1 MESPKQQYQENMRK
15 RPNMK
20 KEAYPYFMDKYIK
33 DPYLDNGFLDTTERI
48 KAKTLRQFIPGKIY
62 TFRYDPVHKDILAYY
77 DKQPI
82 ILVCGQWTAETTGN
96 QIVTGINLN
105 FLPEIER
112 VNTLEYYYQSVKSD
126 IDTAY
131 KKTEKN
137 GEVTFIKRALI
148 VLQDIVQIFNVFGKA
163 GKIGYQYAMRNYIIG
178 GNMQKV
184 SLVEYDDW
192 QYIPFIQTKDIV
204 GASLGEIY
212 KTYNDN
218 KNQLI
223 KKQPPMMVKPEKK
236 RKYNNR

>member
-15 RPNMK
+15 RPK
-20 KEAYPYFMDKYIK
+20 IKQEAYPYFLDKYIK
-33 DPYLDNGFLDTTERI
+33 DPYADNGFLDTTERLS
-48 KAKTLRQFIPGKIY
+48 AKTLRQFIPGKIY
-62 TFRYDPVHKDILAYY
+62 TFRYDPVYKDILAYY

-82 ILVCGQWTAETTGN
+82 ILVCGQWIAETTGN

-112 VNTLEYYYQSVKSD
+112 VNTLEYYYQSVKAD
-126 IDTAY
+126 LDKAY
-131 KKTEKN
+131 KESEKN
-137 GEVTFIKRALI
+137 NQVSFIKRALI
-148 VLQDIVQIFNVFGKA
+148 VLQDITQMFNVFGKA

-204 GASLGEIY
+204 GASLGEIHKAY
-212 KTYNDN
+212 LDS

-223 KKQPPMMVKPEKK
+223 KKQPPMMVNPEKK

>member
-1 MESPKQQYQENMRK
+1 
-15 RPNMK
+15 
-20 KEAYPYFMDKYIK
+20 
-33 DPYLDNGFLDTTERI
+33 
-48 KAKTLRQFIPGKIY
+48 
-62 TFRYDPVHKDILAYY
+62 
-77 DKQPI
+77 
-82 ILVCGQWTAETTGN
+82 LVCGQWFAETTGN

-112 VNTLEYYYQSVKSD
+112 VNTLEYYYQSVKAD
-126 IDTAY
+126 IDNAY
-131 KKTEKN
+131 KETEKN
-137 GEVTFIKRALI
+137 NQVSFIKRALI
-148 VLQDIVQIFNVFGKA
+148 VLQDITQMFNVFGKA

-204 GASLGEIY
+204 GASLGEIHKAY
-212 KTYNDN
+212 LDS

-223 KKQPPMMVKPEKK
+223 KKQPPMMMSTEKK